1 MGPQEKKQK
10 KRGCFHQNLLR
21 NKDPKIKSNMVQYF
35 FLIMVLKKGKMH
47 TNKATHWQ
55 PSI

>member
-21 NKDPKIKSNMVQYF
+21 NKDPKIKSNTAQYF

-47 TNKATHWQ
+47 KNKATHWQ